1 MNTLVRSNGNNQIVK
16 TVQQHQCL
24 FSSFDRVYLFGS
36 SLEKDRVPNDV
47 DILLVYSTDSKN
59 TMNNIDDISRVLE
72 KELYLPIHLTILSS
86 NELVETG
93 FLRKIAK
100 YQRIL

>member
-1 MNTLVRSNGNNQIVK
+1 
-16 TVQQHQCL
+16 
-24 FSSFDRVYLFGS
+24 
-36 SLEKDRVPNDV
+36 
-47 DILLVYSTDSKN
+47 
-59 TMNNIDDISRVLE
+59 MNNIDDISRVLE